1 MSTEMILLES
11 RLAVDTVLRNEIG
24 VFAGFGALVIGLVLY
39 GMYVN
44 ERWTWI
50 PRQKHN
56 RVYRERF

>member
-44 ERWTWI
+44 ERWT
-50 PRQKHN
+50 
-56 RVYRERF
+56 